1 MDAPALPA
9 RMTADSDAARPLAIE
24 EPSNRWLIH
33 PISRALLAPAIR
45 LGIHP
50 NAVSLT
56 GLALGAGAAFC
67 YAHWRDPRM
76 ATLGLLLMLGWHVA
90 DGLDGKLAR
99 ATGRTSPLGR
109 VLDGMCDYLVFI
121 VVLVAVALNTDN
133 VRLAVALGIPA
144 GFAHSVQSAW
154 YEGARDNWIRRA
166 AGHFTVRP
174 RPTTGG
180 WLTWGYHRMEALL
193 AARERPIDRV
203 LAAHPERR
211 AAYLTRSAAVLRP
224 MAIFSANARTFAL
237 WIACMAGLPLAYWI
251 WELFVLTALMP
262 VFILALRRVE
272 AQAGG

>member
-1 MDAPALPA
+1 MDAPTLPA
-9 RMTADSDAARPLAIE
+9 RMSADSDTARPLAIE
-24 EPSNRWLIH
+24 EPSNRWLLH
-33 PISRALLAPAIR
+33 PISRALLGPAIR

-50 NAVSLT
+50 NTVSLL
-56 GLALGAGAAFC
+56 GLALGGGAAFC

-109 VLDGMCDYLVFI
+109 VLDGACDYLVF
-121 VVLVAVALNTDN
+121 VVVMMTVALNTDN
-133 VRLAVALGIPA
+133 VRLAVPLGIAA

-154 YEGARDNWIRRA
+154 YEGERDSWIRRA
-166 AGHFTVRP
+166 AGHFTVTP
-174 RPTTGG
+174 RAKTGG

-193 AARERPIDRV
+193 AARERPVDIV
-203 LAAHPERR
+203 LASHPECR
-211 AAYLTRSAAVLRP
+211 AAYLARSAAILRP

-237 WIACMAGLPLAYWI
+237 WIACMAGVPLVYWI

-262 VFILALRRVE
+262 VFMRALRRVE
-272 AQAGG
+272 AQTGG